1 MESLKS
7 ASCRPDSPDMRLA
20 YLQDV
25 VEELSKKWPDNRAV
39 HIVCHG
45 HSVPAGYF
53 ATPWV
58 QSLLAY
64 PHQLHRMLAQRY
76 PFAVIN
82 VIVTAI
88 GGENSAQGAARFAA
102 GVLPHRPDLLLLDY
116 GLNDRGIGLKE
127 AESSWRSMIESALA
141 AGAKVMLLTPS
152 WDQHYFAQ
160 DEQWRQLEA
169 HAGQIRA
176 LAQEYGVALADSFAA
191 FAHYVQSGGH
201 LNDLLSHVNHPNEL
215 GHRLIATEIARWF
228 CAR

>member
-116 GLNDRGIGLKE
+116 GLAQHDRERPGRRGQGDAADPQLG
-127 AESSWRSMIESALA
+127 SAL
-141 AGAKVMLLTPS
+141 
-152 WDQHYFAQ
+152 
-160 DEQWRQLEA
+160 
-169 HAGQIRA
+169 
-176 LAQEYGVALADSFAA
+176 
-191 FAHYVQSGGH
+191 
-201 LNDLLSHVNHPNEL
+201 
-215 GHRLIATEIARWF
+215 F
-228 CAR
+228 CPG